1 MIYDIIKN
9 STTGGFFIMYIIAG
23 LGNPGKEY
31 EGTRHNMGFNVIDNL
46 ASKLNI
52 DVLKLKFKSLIG
64 EGIFKGEK
72 IILQKPQTFMNL
84 SGEAI
89 YDIINFYKVPLS
101 NLIVVYDDK
110 DLDVGKIR
118 IRKKGSAGGHN
129 GMKSII
135 YLLNSEDFPRVRVG
149 IGKPDGDMIKHV
161 LGRFN
166 DSDMELVNSALSNAS
181 NAVLDIIE
189 NGVEHAMNLY
199 NGNGTCGL

>member
-1 MIYDIIKN
+1 
-9 STTGGFFIMYIIAG
+9 MYIIAG